1 MDLLCAHGVAGTPHG
16 EVHDKHD
23 IYRRW
28 HERWKRLEIHPSG
41 RNEGPMVVGMD
52 ESSKSSLYDDGEK
65 RKEQVGDDLVANEEA
80 IEIPTEHNGRIKR
93 FRNDGRYF

>member
-1 MDLLCAHGVAGTPHG
+1 
-16 EVHDKHD
+16 
-23 IYRRW
+23 
-28 HERWKRLEIHPSG
+28 
-41 RNEGPMVVGMD
+41 MVVGMD

-93 FRNDGRYF
+93 FRNDGR